1 MKLFTDQKSNAKMA
15 KSGGLGYEAKIL
27 HLAPAMESGYEVCS
41 SRSAGCTAACLFTAG
56 RGKMTSVKKA
66 RVARTKFFFEDR
78 NGFKKQI
85 QKELDAFK
93 RKCTKNKTKPAA
105 RLNGTSD
112 IIWERVAEEFFTDN
126 PEIQFYCYSKHA
138 KRFRPDW
145 ALPDNYH
152 LTFSKSES
160 NDAAVAEVL
169 SHNKFN
175 VCAVF
180 ASEEFPDEW
189 MGRKVYNADVHD
201 LRFLDPPGG
210 FIGGLK
216 AKGDAKK
223 DTSGFVIQLQ
233 AYKGPA

>member
-1 MKLFTDQKSNAKMA
+1 MKLFTDGKNNAKLK
-15 KSGGLGYEAKIL
+15 KSEGMGYKAIGL
-27 HLAPAMESGYEVCS
+27 HLAPANLSGYEVCS
-41 SRSAGCTAACLFTAG
+41 SRSCGCTEACLNTAG
-56 RGKMTSVKKA
+56 MGRFDSVQKA
-66 RVARTKFFFEDR
+66 RIRRTKFFFEDR

-85 QKELDAFK
+85 QKELNSLK
-93 RKCTKNKTKPAA
+93 RHCDKNNLIGAVRMNTISDIVWEKVWPELFSKNKE
-105 RLNGTSD
+105 LQLWD
-112 IIWERVAEEFFTDN
+112 
-126 PEIQFYCYSKHA
+126 YSKHI

-189 MGRKVYNADVHD
+189 MDRKVYNADVHD

-216 AKGDAKK
+216 AKGEAKK
-223 DTSGFVIQLQ
+223 DTSGFVIQL
-233 AYKGPA
+233 